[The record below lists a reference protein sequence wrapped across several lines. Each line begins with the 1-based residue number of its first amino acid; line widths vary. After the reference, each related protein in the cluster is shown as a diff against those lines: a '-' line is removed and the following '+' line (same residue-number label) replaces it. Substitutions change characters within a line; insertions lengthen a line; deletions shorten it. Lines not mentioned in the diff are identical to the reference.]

1 MPSGSVGSPAK
12 LWRTPHYGCSER
24 AKLTMVAPRVTID
37 LLRRYIDE
45 GRGFGHGES
54 YLAFIQ
60 LKRWNASPIS
70 VQTFGSVPPFA
81 RRTHFLSRSEWLL
94 ALLLAWIGCHVREQ
108 FPMWPWRS
116 PNALHGLD
124 PNLDEALAWSSGT
137 ISLCRALGI
146 DHGYFVGTSIPY
158 VWTLDLVAT
167 LAWLPMEHR
176 KAAVVSVKPLA
187 HETYAGDIDPIA
199 RGPEKLEVERQYAH
213 ETGLTYFVADRSL
226 YPGHILGQ
234 LELYSSGASLPHGHP
249 VQIVQSRLLDKK
261 GDSLAQEPPI
271 AWRDRLMKDWQLSQP
286 EADLAVSNIIWNQ
299 LIDVDLTR
307 EIQMED
313 PVRPGGRALQQALR
327 KSIERGNQCQR

>member
-1 MPSGSVGSPAK
+1 MA
-12 LWRTPHYGCSER
+12 
-24 AKLTMVAPRVTID
+24 APRVTID
-37 LLRRYIDE
+37 LLRRYIAE
-45 GRGFGHGES
+45 GRGMGHGET

-60 LKRWNASPIS
+60 LMRWNASPIS
-70 VQTFGSVPPFA
+70 VQTFGSIPPYG
-81 RRTHFLSRSEWLL
+81 RRTHFLCRSEWLI

-116 PNALHGLD
+116 PNVLHGLN
-124 PNLDEALAWSSGT
+124 PNLDATLPWSPGT
-137 ISLCRALGI
+137 IALCRELGI
-146 DHGYFVGTSIPY
+146 GHGYFVGTSIPY

-167 LAWLPMEHR
+167 LAWLPIEQS

-187 HETYAGDIDPIA
+187 HETYAGDTDPIA
-199 RGPEKLEVERQYAH
+199 RGPEKLEVERQYAVQ
-213 ETGLTYFVADRSL
+213 TGLSYFVADRSL

-234 LELYSSGASLPHGHP
+234 LELFSSSANLPRGHP
-249 VQIVQSRLLDKK
+249 VQIAQIRLLDSK
-261 GDSLAQEPPI
+261 GESLAQEPPT
-271 AWRDRLMKDWQLSQP
+271 AWRDRLTKDWQLSQP

-327 KSIERGNQCQR
+327 KSIERGHQWQR